1 MFPLSPLLGWS
12 FLMSYVCVYV
22 CSPRE
27 EPRSRTQ
34 TDTQML
40 PIELYPQ
47 WVCVSRW
54 ALSFLTRRESST
66 GGWREDGW
74 REGDGCCSGPLK
86 RRDGPCGAWTTAS
99 FRCRFSLPVS
109 VFSSFIFFHSS
120 GSNVPFYSSL
130 LPSRFLLRGL
140 ASFCLLALEVQ
151 SNKKPLKPG
160 TTPTLCLHSSH

>member
-1 MFPLSPLLGWS
+1 MYMCVHRERNRAAGHRQTPRCCPLNYTLSGCVLVAGPYRSSPDGS
-12 FLMSYVCVYV
+12 H
-22 CSPRE
+22 
-27 EPRSRTQ
+27 
-34 TDTQML
+34 
-40 PIELYPQ
+40 PQ
-47 WVCVSRW
+47 
-54 ALSFLTRRESST
+54 
-66 GGWREDGW
+66 
-74 REGDGCCSGPLK
+74 REGDGCCFGPLK

-151 SNKKPLKPG
+151 SNKKPLQPG